1 MEENGHIFISLEL
14 GRPQLQVP
22 KTVHLAAT
30 EEVRGA
36 HCCLN
41 LATAKMTMIK
51 VSLAT
56 CSICSKAPLNL
67 HKFVFIAFGLSLIP
81 AFLTT
86 SMFILFLAYLKVIMF
101 RYFPYQGFL
110 PVWHPIFLPP
120 IFGAFPR
127 LPASLCSFLAFRR
140 IEARYFFAVS
150 LNFQFCSYRG
160 PGTGTH
166 GLDIGLNWELPRRI
180 AFTLVVAGLR
190 VKMFHYFP
198 YQGFLPVKLSAQ

>member
-1 MEENGHIFISLEL
+1 MRSGQPSCYIKPRTS
-14 GRPQLQVP
+14 
-22 KTVHLAAT
+22 AT
-30 EEVRGA
+30 CWSWNRT
-36 HCCLN
+36 
-41 LATAKMTMIK
+41 LATATES
-51 VSLAT
+51 VGSGQPSRAVGDRGQRG
-56 CSICSKAPLNL
+56 C
-67 HKFVFIAFGLSLIP
+67 
-81 AFLTT
+81 
-86 SMFILFLAYLKVIMF
+86 
-101 RYFPYQGFL
+101 GFL

-120 IFGAFPR
+120 IFGAFPS

>member
-1 MEENGHIFISLEL
+1 MLHA
-14 GRPQLQVP
+14 PYVP
-22 KTVHLAAT
+22 
-30 EEVRGA
+30 
-36 HCCLN
+36 
-41 LATAKMTMIK
+41 
-51 VSLAT
+51 
-56 CSICSKAPLNL
+56 PLNL